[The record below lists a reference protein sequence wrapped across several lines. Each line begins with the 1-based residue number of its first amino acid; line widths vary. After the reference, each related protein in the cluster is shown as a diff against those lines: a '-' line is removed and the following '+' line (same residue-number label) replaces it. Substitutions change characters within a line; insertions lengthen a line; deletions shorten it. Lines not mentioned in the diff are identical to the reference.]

1 MDSSSDE
8 SELRALDE
16 KFNKENP
23 FTVPEI
29 RVQPNSPL
37 PSSDAGAKIVTK
49 AQPDSKYVSQQVPLG
64 PAAYGTGLYQPS
76 LSSMTKY
83 QYKTPAL
90 SSQQPQAPATQ
101 YRTLSGVMSNNLKKN
116 WASGST
122 APASTQG
129 QKKVDQAEIDARLKS
144 LMDRLSNQQS
154 MLKPAEKPSAQM
166 QHYMSTSSSSGLR
179 KLSDSKPLSPYKPLV
194 TTQPQETPVVPDA
207 KVVVEENGVSLQ
219 VPELRIKE
227 EELIDTEDSESD
239 SETVDSDSVTTEID
253 EIENNVELQVPEI
266 KINLA
271 ESEDLSPLE
280 TSEEKC
286 DKTCDT
292 QAGSESPHKEA
303 ANIQVKEE
311 EETPAKERKPPVRR
325 PSLLKT
331 VVNIKH
337 DQPVTVVNYTEQS
350 SEDKTPVKTENPV
363 SDQDDSFKTPQTDAD
378 ITKENADSFISAM
391 ETSSSLAEDSLVTE
405 VTGKSE
411 EETMECLN
419 DNVIEDDVDNGNDED
434 ECGNLVIVD
443 HNATPLRDGE
453 RETSTDIVPENVD
466 KSGIYDIYKITDS
479 REKKE
484 KLGQYNQHQSNMI
497 HDLIIG
503 KTKQRRARQPRVVA
517 PTSSVPQIPP
527 QDKSPETEKSMQT
540 FEDFQMIDEDDGVI
554 NKTREKSLPR
564 PFRENSMS
572 KSLRESSVTR
582 AMREGSPK
590 ITLPPTPITNPE
602 KFGIRQAQEKPKS
615 YTRGSVSSLI
625 SPTDSV
631 ASNDLDYN
639 LDGLQSESSTP
650 GPASPSKSS
659 ASLNNSPAHKKS
671 KGFMAAVAGIFRT
684 ASPSPVTSPSH
695 EAKTSKKEAGTGGRW
710 SRKDGGGKSPEN
722 DLLVR
727 TASLSLKAS
736 HPSTPPVPLS
746 RKIKLGSQ
754 PPQASEDSF
763 SDEEDVQDKSL
774 SSIVRE
780 TSRST
785 VPKQILDRLEK
796 RLTKSGKKLAKQSGS
811 LRIRRAQELHRELE
825 EVEVECVNVE
835 ERGVSLERLLRGQ
848 EAGATDLMGQW
859 FALLREKNKL
869 VRREQ
874 ELMVEAKQLE
884 LEDGAEKLEAE
895 LATGNCLRHAY
906 YHFCDQNCSLGPT
919 GTRCGNILDALV
931 ENAEQRELLR
941 RMLDRD
947 KERYRQED
955 REIEI
960 KMAEQGI
967 R

>member
-1 MDSSSDE
+1 MT
-8 SELRALDE
+8 
-16 KFNKENP
+16 P
-23 FTVPEI
+23 FTVLEI
-29 RVQPNSPL
+29 RVQLNSPML
-37 PSSDAGAKIVTK
+37 TSHGGDATGAKAAIKT
-49 AQPDSKYVSQQVPLG
+49 QPDSKYVSQQVPLG
-64 PAAYGTGLYQPS
+64 PSAFGTGLYQPS

-122 APASTQG
+122 APAATQG

-166 QHYMSTSSSSGLR
+166 QHYMSTSSGLR
-179 KLSDSKPLSPYKPLV
+179 KLSDSKPLFPYKPV
-194 TTQPQETPVVPDA
+194 TTQPLETPVIPDT
-207 KVVVEENGVSLQ
+207 KVTVEENGVSLE

-227 EELIDTEDSESD
+227 EELIETEDSESD
-239 SETVDSDSVTTEID
+239 SETVDSESVTTEID
-253 EIENNVELQVPEI
+253 EVENNVELQVPEI

-280 TSEEKC
+280 TSDDKC
-286 DKTCDT
+286 DKPCDT
-292 QAGSESPHKEA
+292 KAGSESPHNDGT
-303 ANIQVKEE
+303 NIQVKEK
-311 EETPAKERKPPVRR
+311 EETSVKERKPPVRR

-350 SEDKTPVKTENPV
+350 AEEKTPVKTDNPA
-363 SDQDDSFKTPQTDAD
+363 SDLDDSFRTPQTDAD

-405 VTGKSE
+405 ATGKSE
-411 EETMECLN
+411 EETVECLN
-419 DNVIEDDVDNGNDED
+419 DAVMEDIDNGKEED

-443 HNATPLRDGE
+443 HNATPLREGE
-453 RETSTDIVPENVD
+453 RETSTDNVPENGD

-517 PTSSVPQIPP
+517 PTSSVPQVPP
-527 QDKSPETEKSMQT
+527 QQSPEKEKSVET
-540 FEDFQMIDEDDGVI
+540 FEDFQMIDEDDGVL

-572 KSLRESSVTR
+572 RSMRESSASR
-582 AMREGSPK
+582 AAREGSPK

-602 KFGIRQAQEKPKS
+602 KFGIRTQEKPKN

-639 LDGLQSESSTP
+639 LDGLQSENSTP

-695 EAKTSKKEAGTGGRW
+695 EAKAGKKEAGPGGRW

-763 SDEEDVQDKSL
+763 SDEEDAQDKSL

-780 TSRST
+780 TSKSS

-835 ERGVSLERLLRGQ
+835 ARGVSLERLLRGQ
-848 EAGATDLMGQW
+848 EAGANDLDLMGQW

-884 LEDGAEKLEAE
+884 LEDGAEKMEAE
-895 LATGNCLRHAY
+895 LATGKDH
-906 YHFCDQNCSLGPT
+906 LGW
-919 GTRCGNILDALV
+919 
-931 ENAEQRELLR
+931 
-941 RMLDRD
+941 RMN
-947 KERYRQED
+947 Y
-955 REIEI
+955 
-960 KMAEQGI
+960 
-967 R
+967 

>member
-1 MDSSSDE
+1 MQISGRARQRRRSSDASTSSDYTTSSVDSSSDE

-37 PSSDAGAKIVTK
+37 PTSHGADTGSK
-49 AQPDSKYVSQQVPLG
+49 AIAKTQPDSKYVSQQVPLG

-116 WASGST
+116 WATGAT

-179 KLSDSKPLSPYKPLV
+179 KLSDSKPLSPYKPSV
-194 TTQPQETPVVPDA
+194 TTQPQESPQIPDT
-207 KVVVEENGVSLQ
+207 KVIVEENGVSLQ

-227 EELIDTEDSESD
+227 EELIETEDSESD
-239 SETVDSDSVTTEID
+239 SETVDSESVTTEID
-253 EIENNVELQVPEI
+253 EVENNVELQVPEI

-280 TSEEKC
+280 TSEDKC
-286 DKTCDT
+286 DKPCDT
-292 QAGSESPHKEA
+292 KASSESESPHKDGT
-303 ANIQVKEE
+303 NIQVKEE
-311 EETPAKERKPPVRR
+311 DETSVKERKPPVRR

-350 SEDKTPVKTENPV
+350 SEEKTPVKTDNPI
-363 SDQDDSFKTPQTDAD
+363 SDQDDSFRTPQTDAD
-378 ITKENADSFISAM
+378 ITKENASFISAM
-391 ETSSSLAEDSLVTE
+391 ETSSSMAEDSLVTE
-405 VTGKSE
+405 AASKSE
-411 EETMECLN
+411 EETAECLN
-419 DNVIEDDVDNGNDED
+419 DNVSVREDDVKLVDNVKEED

-443 HNATPLRDGE
+443 HNATPLREGE
-453 RETSTDIVPENVD
+453 RETSTDTVPDNED

-517 PTSSVPQIPP
+517 PTSSVPQIPSE
-527 QDKSPETEKSMQT
+527 QNKSPEKEKSLQT
-540 FEDFQMIDEDDGVI
+540 FEDFQMIDEDDGVL

-572 KSLRESSVTR
+572 RSLRESSMTR

-602 KFGIRQAQEKPKS
+602 KFGIRQAQEKPKT

-695 EAKTSKKEAGTGGRW
+695 EAKTGKKETGIGGRW

-796 RLTKSGKKLAKQSGS
+796 RLTKCGKKLAKQSGS

-848 EAGATDLMGQW
+848 EAGVNDLDLMGQW
-859 FALLREKNKL
+859 FSLLREKNKL

-895 LATGNCLRHAY
+895 LATGNVHYLCINL
-906 YHFCDQNCSLGPT
+906 
-919 GTRCGNILDALV
+919 ILV
-931 ENAEQRELLR
+931 RNVFF
-941 RMLDRD
+941 
-947 KERYRQED
+947 K
-955 REIEI
+955 
-960 KMAEQGI
+960 
-967 R
+967 

>member
-37 PSSDAGAKIVTK
+37 PTSHGGDTGAKAMAKT
-49 AQPDSKYVSQQVPLG
+49 QPDSKYVSQQVPLG

-116 WASGST
+116 WATGAA

-179 KLSDSKPLSPYKPLV
+179 KLSDSKPLSPYKPTV
-194 TTQPQETPVVPDA
+194 TTQPQETPLIPDT
-207 KVVVEENGVSLQ
+207 KVIVEENGVSLH
-219 VPELRIKE
+219 VPELHIKE
-227 EELIDTEDSESD
+227 EELIETEDSESD
-239 SETVDSDSVTTEID
+239 SETVDSESVTTEID
-253 EIENNVELQVPEI
+253 EVENNVELQVPEI

-280 TSEEKC
+280 TSEDKC
-286 DKTCDT
+286 DKPCDT
-292 QAGSESPHKEA
+292 KASSESESPHKDGT
-303 ANIQVKEE
+303 NIQVKEDE
-311 EETPAKERKPPVRR
+311 DTSVKERKPPVRR

-350 SEDKTPVKTENPV
+350 SEEKTPVKTDNPI

-391 ETSSSLAEDSLVTE
+391 ETSSSMAEDSLVTE
-405 VTGKSE
+405 AAGKSE
-411 EETMECLN
+411 EETAECLN
-419 DNVIEDDVDNGNDED
+419 DNVIEDDDKFVDNVKEED

-443 HNATPLRDGE
+443 HNATPLREGE
-453 RETSTDIVPENVD
+453 RETSTDTVPENGD

-517 PTSSVPQIPP
+517 PTSSVPQIPSE
-527 QDKSPETEKSMQT
+527 QNKSLEKEKSLQT
-540 FEDFQMIDEDDGVI
+540 FEDFQMIDEDDGVL

-572 KSLRESSVTR
+572 RSLRESSMTR

-602 KFGIRQAQEKPKS
+602 KFGIRQAQEKPKN

-650 GPASPSKSS
+650 GPASPSKSA

-695 EAKTSKKEAGTGGRW
+695 EAKTGKKETGIGGRW

-848 EAGATDLMGQW
+848 EAGVNDLELMGQW
-859 FALLREKNKL
+859 FSLLREKNKL

-895 LATGNCLRHAY
+895 LATGNV
-906 YHFCDQNCSLGPT
+906 FFIP
-919 GTRCGNILDALV
+919 
-931 ENAEQRELLR
+931 LLNF
-941 RMLDRD
+941 DID
-947 KERYRQED
+947 KKCFLQV
-955 REIEI
+955 I
-960 KMAEQGI
+960 KNVF
-967 R
+967 

>member
-1 MDSSSDE
+1 MFLFSGRPRQRRRSSDSSTSSDYTTSSVDSSSDE

-16 KFNKENP
+16 KFNRENP

-29 RVQPNSPL
+29 RVQPHSPL
-37 PSSDAGAKIVTK
+37 PPGNGVGGDLGGGK
-49 AQPDSKYVSQQVPLG
+49 AASKALPDSKYVSQQVPLG
-64 PAAYGTGLYQPS
+64 PAAYGTALYQPS

-90 SSQQPQAPATQ
+90 TSHQPPAPATQ
-101 YRTLSGVMSNNLKKN
+101 YRTLSGVLSNNLKKN
-116 WASGST
+116 WATGT
-122 APASTQG
+122 AAPAANQG

-144 LMDRLSNQQS
+144 LMDRLSSQQS

-166 QHYMSTSSSSGLR
+166 QHYMSTSSTSGLR
-179 KLSDSKPLSPYKPLV
+179 KLSDSKPLASYKPTV
-194 TTQPQETPVVPDA
+194 STQPSSAIPSVPDT
-207 KVVVEENGVSLQ
+207 KVTVEENGVSLE

-227 EELIDTEDSESD
+227 EDLLETEDSESD
-239 SETVDSDSVTTEID
+239 SETVDSESVTTEID
-253 EIENNVELQVPEI
+253 EVENNVELQVPEI

-286 DKTCDT
+286 DKPCDT
-292 QAGSESPHKEA
+292 KTGSERPQKDA
-303 ANIQVKEE
+303 TNIEVKEE
-311 EETPAKERKPPVRR
+311 EETSGKERKPPVRR

-337 DQPVTVVNYTEQS
+337 DQPITVVNYTEGA
-350 SEDKTPVKTENPV
+350 SEDKTPVKTDNTA

-378 ITKENADSFISAM
+378 ITKENEESFISAM
-391 ETSSSLAEDSLVTE
+391 ETSSSMAEDSLVTE
-405 VTGKSE
+405 VAGQSDE
-411 EETMECLN
+411 GPAECVNQNIIENNETP
-419 DNVIEDDVDNGNDED
+419 VDNGAEED
-434 ECGNLVIVD
+434 ECGNLVFVD
-443 HNATPLRDGE
+443 HNAAPLREGE
-453 RETSTDIVPENVD
+453 RETSTDNVPENGD

-517 PTSSVPQIPP
+517 PTSSVPQIPQ
-527 QDKSPETEKSMQT
+527 QDKSPVKEKKSLET
-540 FEDFQMIDEDDGVI
+540 FEDFQMIDEEDGVGL
-554 NKTREKSLPR
+554 KTREKSLPR

-572 KSLRESSVTR
+572 RSLRESSATR

-602 KFGIRQAQEKPKS
+602 KFGISVSRNGQEKPKAYS
-615 YTRGSVSSLI
+615 RGSVASLI
-625 SPTDSV
+625 SPTDSA

-650 GPASPSKSS
+650 ASPNKSL
-659 ASLNNSPAHKKS
+659 ASLNSSPAHKKS

-695 EAKTSKKEAGTGGRW
+695 EAAKPGKKEAGSGGRW
-710 SRKDGGGKSPEN
+710 SRKDGGGKTPED

-746 RKIKLGSQ
+746 RKVKLGSQ

-763 SDEEDVQDKSL
+763 SDDEDVQDKSL
-774 SSIVRE
+774 STIVKE

-811 LRIRRAQELHRELE
+811 LRIRRAQEIHRELE

-848 EAGATDLMGQW
+848 EAGTGDLDLMGQW

-884 LEDGAEKLEAE
+884 LEDGAEKMEAE
-895 LATGNCLRHAY
+895 LATGEH
-906 YHFCDQNCSLGPT
+906 CS
-919 GTRCGNILDALV
+919 
-931 ENAEQRELLR
+931 
-941 RMLDRD
+941 
-947 KERYRQED
+947 
-955 REIEI
+955 
-960 KMAEQGI
+960 
-967 R
+967 

>member
-1 MDSSSDE
+1 MRQRRRSSESSTSSDYTTSSVDSSSDE

-16 KFNKENP
+16 KFNRENP

-37 PSSDAGAKIVTK
+37 PTSHGGDATGAKAATK
-49 AQPDSKYVSQQVPLG
+49 TQPDSKYVSQQVPLG
-64 PAAYGTGLYQPS
+64 PSAFGTGLYQPS

-90 SSQQPQAPATQ
+90 ASQPPQAPATQ

-122 APASTQG
+122 APAATQG

-166 QHYMSTSSSSGLR
+166 QHYMSTSSGLR
-179 KLSDSKPLSPYKPLV
+179 KLSDSKPLFPYKPV
-194 TTQPQETPVVPDA
+194 TTQPLETPVIPDT
-207 KVVVEENGVSLQ
+207 KVTVEENGVSLE

-227 EELIDTEDSESD
+227 EELIETEDSESD
-239 SETVDSDSVTTEID
+239 SETVDSESVTTEID
-253 EIENNVELQVPEI
+253 EVENNVELQVPEI

-280 TSEEKC
+280 TSDDKC
-286 DKTCDT
+286 DKPCDT
-292 QAGSESPHKEA
+292 KAGSESPHNDGT
-303 ANIQVKEE
+303 NIQVKEK
-311 EETPAKERKPPVRR
+311 EETSVKERKPPVRR

-350 SEDKTPVKTENPV
+350 AEEKTPVKTDNPA
-363 SDQDDSFKTPQTDAD
+363 SDLDDSFRTPQTDAD

-405 VTGKSE
+405 ATGKSE
-411 EETMECLN
+411 EETVECLN
-419 DNVIEDDVDNGNDED
+419 DAVMEDIDNGKEED

-443 HNATPLRDGE
+443 HNATPLREGE
-453 RETSTDIVPENVD
+453 RETSTDNVPENGD

-517 PTSSVPQIPP
+517 PTSSVPQVPP
-527 QDKSPETEKSMQT
+527 QQSPEKEKSVET
-540 FEDFQMIDEDDGVI
+540 FEDFQMIDEDDGVL

-572 KSLRESSVTR
+572 RSMRESSASR
-582 AMREGSPK
+582 AAREGSPK

-602 KFGIRQAQEKPKS
+602 KFGIRTQEKPKN

-639 LDGLQSESSTP
+639 LDGLQSENSTP

-695 EAKTSKKEAGTGGRW
+695 EAKAGKKEAGPGGRW

-763 SDEEDVQDKSL
+763 SDEEDAQDKSL

-780 TSRST
+780 TSKSS

-835 ERGVSLERLLRGQ
+835 ARGVSLERLLRGQ
-848 EAGATDLMGQW
+848 EAGANDLDLMGQW

-884 LEDGAEKLEAE
+884 LEDGAEKMEAE
-895 LATGNCLRHAY
+895 LATGKDH
-906 YHFCDQNCSLGPT
+906 LGW
-919 GTRCGNILDALV
+919 
-931 ENAEQRELLR
+931 
-941 RMLDRD
+941 RMN
-947 KERYRQED
+947 Y
-955 REIEI
+955 
-960 KMAEQGI
+960 
-967 R
+967 

>member
-1 MDSSSDE
+1 MRQRRRSSESSTSSDYTTSSVDSSSDE

-16 KFNKENP
+16 KFNRENP

-37 PSSDAGAKIVTK
+37 PTSHGGDATGAKAATK
-49 AQPDSKYVSQQVPLG
+49 TQPDSKYVSQQVPLG
-64 PAAYGTGLYQPS
+64 PSAYGTGLYQPS

-83 QYKTPAL
+83 QYKPPAL

-122 APASTQG
+122 APAATQG

-166 QHYMSTSSSSGLR
+166 QHYMSTSSGLR
-179 KLSDSKPLSPYKPLV
+179 KLSDSKPLFPYKPV
-194 TTQPQETPVVPDA
+194 TTQPLETPVIPDT
-207 KVVVEENGVSLQ
+207 KVTVEENGVSLE

-227 EELIDTEDSESD
+227 EELIETEDSESD
-239 SETVDSDSVTTEID
+239 SETVDSESVTTEID
-253 EIENNVELQVPEI
+253 EVENNVELQVPEI

-280 TSEEKC
+280 TSDDKC
-286 DKTCDT
+286 DKPCDT
-292 QAGSESPHKEA
+292 KAGSESPHNDGT
-303 ANIQVKEE
+303 NIQVKEK
-311 EETPAKERKPPVRR
+311 EETSVKERKPPVRR

-350 SEDKTPVKTENPV
+350 AEEKTPVKTDNPA
-363 SDQDDSFKTPQTDAD
+363 SDLDDSFRTPQTDAD

-405 VTGKSE
+405 ATGKSE
-411 EETMECLN
+411 EETVECLN
-419 DNVIEDDVDNGNDED
+419 DAVMEDIDNGKEED

-443 HNATPLRDGE
+443 HNATPLREGE
-453 RETSTDIVPENVD
+453 RETSTDNVPENGD

-517 PTSSVPQIPP
+517 PTSSVPQVPP
-527 QDKSPETEKSMQT
+527 QQSPEKEKSVET
-540 FEDFQMIDEDDGVI
+540 FEDFQMIDEDDGVL

-572 KSLRESSVTR
+572 RSMRESSASR
-582 AMREGSPK
+582 AAREGSPK

-602 KFGIRQAQEKPKS
+602 KFGIRTQEKPKN

-639 LDGLQSESSTP
+639 LDGLQSENSTP

-695 EAKTSKKEAGTGGRW
+695 EAKAGKKEAGPGGRW

-763 SDEEDVQDKSL
+763 SDEEDAQDKSL

-780 TSRST
+780 TSKSS

-835 ERGVSLERLLRGQ
+835 ARGVSLERLLRGQ
-848 EAGATDLMGQW
+848 EAGANDLDLMGQW

-884 LEDGAEKLEAE
+884 LEDGAEKMEAE
-895 LATGNCLRHAY
+895 LATGKDH
-906 YHFCDQNCSLGPT
+906 LGW
-919 GTRCGNILDALV
+919 
-931 ENAEQRELLR
+931 
-941 RMLDRD
+941 RMN
-947 KERYRQED
+947 Y
-955 REIEI
+955 
-960 KMAEQGI
+960 
-967 R
+967 